1 MVRFDIATGRLA
13 LAAATLLAG
22 SGLARADAIDGDWC
36 SENGRRIAIAGP
48 SVTTPKGVRMQGAY
62 TRHAFAFTMPEAEAD
77 AGSPVDMVLQGETRV
92 RVTIGATAPQIWR
105 RCQPGI
111 S

>member
-1 MVRFDIATGRLA
+1 MFRFDRAAGRLA
-13 LAAATLLAG
+13 LAGTALLAG
-22 SGLARADAIDGDWC
+22 IGLAQADSIDGDWC
-36 SENGRRIAIAGP
+36 SDNGRRIAIAGA
-48 SVTTPKGVRMQGAY
+48 SVTTPKGVWMQGNY
-62 TRHAFAFTMPEAEAD
+62 TRHAFDFTMPEAETD

-92 RVTIGATAPQIWR
+92 RVTIGSTPPQIWR